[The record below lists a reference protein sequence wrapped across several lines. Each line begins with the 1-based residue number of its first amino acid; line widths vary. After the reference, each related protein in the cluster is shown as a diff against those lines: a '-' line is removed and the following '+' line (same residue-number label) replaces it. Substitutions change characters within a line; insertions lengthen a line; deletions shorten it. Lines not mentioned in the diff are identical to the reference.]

1 MSNIDINK
9 NYTVYTDFKYPIN
22 QSLNN
27 NLIEGRVSNTPHKDL
42 FFHLKPQ
49 MNMNNFFLNMN
60 NIPQILMSDFKSPNK
75 FSSFSLKKKE
85 DLFDPSIFNN
95 GYNTSNK
102 DISSEFEPEKNNSN
116 LYFNNKKKITR

>member
-75 FSSFSLKKKE
+75 FSSFSLKKRR
-85 DLFDPSIFNN
+85 LI
-95 GYNTSNK
+95 
-102 DISSEFEPEKNNSN
+102 
-116 LYFNNKKKITR
+116 